1 MVHNSDLIQGL
12 EYPLV
17 HTYPLNDSSSCV
29 KFLKGV
35 GEIFDK
41 YSVSMIPLLPH
52 PKILKLIPCT
62 SLSFPAD
69 SGFI

>member
-1 MVHNSDLIQGL
+1 MVHKSDLIQGL

-35 GEIFDK
+35 GEIFEK
-41 YSVSMIPLLPH
+41 YSVNMKPFVIPSQNTQIDTLHIAQLP
-52 PKILKLIPCT
+52 C
-62 SLSFPAD
+62 
-69 SGFI
+69 